1 MTDRQHDAMT
11 KWERRWLAA
20 SGLISL
26 LFIILI
32 AYSLAVEGAHI
43 AQGSGRTAPEQLLG
57 SGSFAN
63 PGILELS
70 ANKFQVTVVAQMFSF
85 QPSEMRL
92 PVGAEV
98 TFFMT
103 SRDVLH
109 GYQIQNTN
117 INVEL
122 IPGEVSY
129 LKYTFDKEGQYRIT
143 CNEYCGLL
151 HQNMVGKL
159 LIVSEDE
166 YYGKAEEVSPDSET
180 EEAVSNL
187 ADTEDEEAPV
197 EADGENVYL
206 SNCSACHQ
214 ANGEGLASAF
224 PPLNKHTA
232 ELYLADRSYPI
243 KVILYGLQGPVKI
256 LKKPYNG
263 AMPAWPQLSN
273 AEVAAVLNYILD
285 SWNNLESLSDTDF
298 EFYTADE
305 VLAERTESLSAQD
318 VHLLRQE
325 LGFE

>member
-26 LFIILI
+26 LFIIFI
-32 AYSLAVEGAHI
+32 AYSLAIEGAHI
-43 AQGSGRTAPEQLLG
+43 AQGSGRTSPEQLLG

-63 PGILELS
+63 PGVLELS

-85 QPSEMRL
+85 QPNELRL

-143 CNEYCGLL
+143 CNEYCGLA

-159 LIVSEDE
+159 LVVSEKE
-166 YYGKAEEVSPDSET
+166 YYSKAEEVAPDSEEDA
-180 EEAVSNL
+180 EEK
-187 ADTEDEEAPV
+187 EEEQV
-197 EADGENVYL
+197 KVDGEKVYL
-206 SNCSACHQ
+206 NNCSACHQ

-224 PPLNKHTA
+224 PPLNDHA
-232 ELYLADRSYPI
+232 AQLYLADRNYLI
-243 KVILYGLQGPVKI
+243 KVVLYGLQGPVKV
-256 LKKPYNG
+256 LGKPYNG
-263 AMPAWPQLSN
+263 AMPAWPQLSD
-273 AEVAAVLNYILD
+273 AEVAAVLNYILE
-285 SWNNLESLSDTDF
+285 SWDNPELLSDADF
-298 EFYTADE
+298 EPYTGDE
-305 VLAERTESLSAQD
+305 VLAERTGSLSAQD
-318 VHLLRQE
+318 VHSLRQD